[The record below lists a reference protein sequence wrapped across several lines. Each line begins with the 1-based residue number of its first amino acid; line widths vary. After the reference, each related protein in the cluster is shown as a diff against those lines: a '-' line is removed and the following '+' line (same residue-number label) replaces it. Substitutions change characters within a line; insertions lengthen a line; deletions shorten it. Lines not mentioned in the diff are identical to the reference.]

1 MKCILIT
8 NNWNDKVSAIKN
20 DRANAKESLI
30 NAYLKLYINS
40 NADKECSYIDK
51 EYGIITT
58 KDNKKIEFY
67 II

>member
-8 NNWNDKVSAIKN
+8 NNWNDKVSVIKN